1 MCIHI
6 AVSSCPWGSPGKNTG
21 VGCHFLLQW
30 TMFRQNSSLWPVH
43 LGWPCTAWLLGSLS
57 YAMPF
62 ATTRLWSM
70 KGQPTPVFLPRQ
82 PYGQYE
88 KAKKYDCRR
97 PPRLE
102 GVQYAAGEEQKAAI
116 NSSSKN
122 EVSGPKQRQHSSV
135 DVSSG
140 ENKEWCYKEQHC
152 IGTWKVRSMIQGKLD
167 MANKRWQDWTLISW
181 ESVKMD
187 ENGQI

>member
-43 LGWPCTAWLLGSLS
+43 LGWPCTAWLLGSLR

-88 KAKKYDCRR
+88 KAKKYDCQR

-102 GVQYAAGEEQKAAI
+102 GVQYAAGEEQRANTIIAPVRMKWVGRSRKDAQVWMCVVVKVKSDTAKNNI
-116 NSSSKN
+116 AWEPGMLGLWIKIYWMWSS
-122 EVSGPKQRQHSSV
+122 R
-135 DVSSG
+135 
-140 ENKEWCYKEQHC
+140 
-152 IGTWKVRSMIQGKLD
+152 
-167 MANKRWQDWTLISW
+167 RWQNWTSTSW
-181 ESVKMD
+181 ESV
-187 ENGQI
+187 N